1 MMLVLLPELLF
12 GSVFFFM
19 DCLSYFGV
27 CYVNVGLVI
36 KKSISIATFSYVLYE
51 LFFLNEFFKS

>member
-12 GSVFFFM
+12 GSVFFM